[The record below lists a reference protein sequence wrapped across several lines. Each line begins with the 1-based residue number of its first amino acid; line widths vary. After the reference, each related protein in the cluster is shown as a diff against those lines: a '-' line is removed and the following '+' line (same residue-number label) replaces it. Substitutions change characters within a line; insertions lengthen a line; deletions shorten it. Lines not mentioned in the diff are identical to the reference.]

1 MVFNRAGKETYF
13 FLFQPRKGKAHESP
27 FQEVLPKLA
36 TLRKKVQRD
45 LLKFLCVRYLLQNYR
60 AGAHQETFQCAKA
73 ACSRAQWGLCHC
85 DFFVFVR
92 KHTKGEIVY
101 KCVCVSEH
109 HISGKFWALVFP
121 QTPTRL
127 LLNPFSQPAL
137 HSTSFFPLTKRSQE
151 PLLGIFCIFAV
162 VTYAFTQASACWN
175 MRNLCSITEL
185 QPVGS
190 CHCVTPP

>member
-45 LLKFLCVRYLLQNYR
+45 LLKFLCVRCRYLLQNYR
-60 AGAHQETFQCAKA
+60 AGAHQETFRCAKA

-92 KHTKGEIVY
+92 NIRKEKLFT
-101 KCVCVSEH
+101 S
-109 HISGKFWALVFP
+109 VFVF
-121 QTPTRL
+121 QNTTLQENCGLSYFLKQLQDSYSTPSH
-127 LLNPFSQPAL
+127 SQLCTAL
-137 HSTSFFPLTKRSQE
+137 HFSL
-151 PLLGIFCIFAV
+151 
-162 VTYAFTQASACWN
+162 
-175 MRNLCSITEL
+175 
-185 QPVGS
+185 
-190 CHCVTPP
+190 